1 MFRTIT
7 TLTLLL
13 TSSLAAPTT
22 NTPTHHPSDLECRCL
37 TFSTSAAPT
46 HCPYQELLAL
56 DWDAALSLATA
67 NDLKLQFASDAT
79 IAKVLA
85 IPTPVDPSILDAIQ
99 QGKTLPLDPAE
110 QVRSENRIICG
121 FEDDVERVE
130 RCEDDGVGMM
140 GAPEVHYVGTVVG
153 LFMLFFVA
161 YLVAEYLW
169 TVCFARTRGI
179 RLEGEEKALTVE
191 CDGLMP
197 DQR

>member
-1 MFRTIT
+1 MFRTLT

-13 TSSLAAPTT
+13 ASSLAAPT
-22 NTPTHHPSDLECRCL
+22 NTLTHHTSDLQCRCL

-46 HCPYQELLAL
+46 HCPYQELLTL

-85 IPTPVDPSILDAIQ
+85 IPTPLDPSILDAVH

-110 QVRSENRIICG
+110 QVRSENRMICG

-130 RCEDDGVGMM
+130 RWEDGVGMM
-140 GAPEVHYVGTVVG
+140 GAEVHYVGTVLG
-153 LFMLFFVA
+153 LFMVFFVA

-169 TVCFARTRGI
+169 TVCFTRTRGI

-197 DQR
+197 EQR